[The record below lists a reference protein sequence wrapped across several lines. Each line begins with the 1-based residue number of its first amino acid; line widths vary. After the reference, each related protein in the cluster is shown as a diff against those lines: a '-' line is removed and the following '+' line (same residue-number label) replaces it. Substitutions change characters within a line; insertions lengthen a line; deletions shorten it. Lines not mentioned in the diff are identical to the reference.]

1 MDFSTLRVAK
11 YFEAWL
17 HGHVLNYRIL
27 TLYQLRCFGVKA
39 HGPLN
44 YSEVHVYLSP
54 VETT

>member
-17 HGHVLNYRIL
+17 ANYRIL
-27 TLYQLRCFGVKA
+27 TFLVSRLMDLLF
-39 HGPLN
+39 LIIIN